1 MTDDRGMRSP
11 DQQDTA
17 ARPARPPAA
26 NARPSE
32 AAGTALSLG
41 GPTGPVGL
49 LGLVGRDAPIG
60 LGGPVGLAGPDV
72 PVGPVGASGPAG
84 GGVPPSA
91 GQLLAL
97 QRTAGNAAVVRA
109 LDRQRQPGHHT
120 HGPSCGHQDPAPV
133 QRRTQGPAQGRDDS
147 AAVRRPEHGPSCG
160 HPGSTPVQ
168 RHAHGP
174 SCGHDGS
181 LPVQRSSVPD
191 VLRASGQP
199 LDGTVRAEM
208 EARMGADFSD
218 VRLHTGPTAQRS
230 AAEVGAR
237 AYTSGSHVVIGAGG
251 ADRHTLA
258 HELTHVIQQRQGPVA
273 GTDNGSGL
281 SVSDPSDRFERA
293 AEDNARRV
301 LSAPVPTGAPPVQR
315 TAAAPADGAPVQRT
329 EATSAEEAPVQR
341 TEATPAEEAPVQRT
355 AAPAPVPTAGGPI
368 AVQRAGDGEAFF
380 DHAQYYAKTGW
391 QEAAEQFEKQLGAYT
406 FRHPRSLD
414 AARKSVHR
422 LKQLLIAYARTEHKD
437 VALANKSFFKDDKTS
452 GGQVGIDLTTAQ
464 INEFFARDGNVREL
478 MTALYNAAY
487 YNTAAELSLKQIL
500 NAIIGPK
507 PQLASTLHM
516 NEEQLKKHSA
526 FLNGWSRPPLWA
538 AASLKG
544 KGYNYEKDPYA
555 LGNLLWQ
562 SESETLGGDTLEMI
576 NSQGPR
582 KERSEADKEAHR
594 KTPRD
599 YVDRGAPLSDREL
612 AFAGKPGMDDKLP
625 WNEGAAYWEI
635 QQNESWP
642 KANAARGIPVVA
654 GMSGTTTRMLK
665 TFQWIKVPGVDVF
678 DYRMAVMG
686 WMLPSWD
693 HSLYEIL
700 RGSWAAG
707 VKGPKES
714 ALKADKGAALM
725 YQHIAPF
732 TEEELRQNV
741 CVGGHFPH
749 ELMYVTEAGKPRTT
763 DPATSGFMEPGR
775 PAASTV
781 AGKYNEFAQGDTA
794 PTPRIAKWKADN
806 GGASTAAV
814 TEKFKPAHA
823 TALMAYT
830 GGAHQMINSV
840 VRSRLL
846 PEGYAPYGTG
856 ALATA
861 GAEALSL
868 RQIKSQLSWAA
879 QNDSPQ
885 QEWVPTLNEDPVIE
899 PQLAAAR
906 GTDPVAKKAA
916 MAVIDARI
924 DVLAPVLF
932 EELKAHAD
940 MTMEALTRLPPVTGT
955 VFRGDW
961 NAGGDESVYRLGK
974 QAALNYRPGSIFT
987 SSFDSTSRE
996 KSVGLDFMRGQRVS
1010 GTKTHRILLELTL
1023 TGKYGRDIDPFHQY
1037 QGTEAEVLL
1046 MPGAGFRVDK
1056 SEWVQDPG
1064 HVPANGGSDWY
1075 EHVWAT
1081 EA

>member
-1 MTDDRGMRSP
+1 M
-11 DQQDTA
+11 
-17 ARPARPPAA
+17 
-26 NARPSE
+26 
-32 AAGTALSLG
+32 
-41 GPTGPVGL
+41 
-49 LGLVGRDAPIG
+49 
-60 LGGPVGLAGPDV
+60 
-72 PVGPVGASGPAG
+72 
-84 GGVPPSA
+84 
-91 GQLLAL
+91 
-97 QRTAGNAAVVRA
+97 
-109 LDRQRQPGHHT
+109 
-120 HGPSCGHQDPAPV
+120 
-133 QRRTQGPAQGRDDS
+133 
-147 AAVRRPEHGPSCG
+147 
-160 HPGSTPVQ
+160 
-168 RHAHGP
+168 
-174 SCGHDGS
+174 
-181 LPVQRSSVPD
+181 QRSSVPD
-191 VLRASGQP
+191 VLRTAGQP
-199 LDGTVRAEM
+199 LDGAVRTEM
-208 EARMGADFSD
+208 EARLGADFSD

-230 AAEVGAR
+230 ADEVGAR

-301 LSAPVPTGAPPVQR
+301 LAGPAPTAAPVQRAEAAPAEAPVQRTEAAPAEREPAQRTEVAPTDDAPVQRTEAAPTEEAPVRHAEATPTGEAAPVQR
-315 TAAAPADGAPVQRT
+315 TAAAPVR
-329 EATSAEEAPVQR
+329 
-341 TEATPAEEAPVQRT
+341 
-355 AAPAPVPTAGGPI
+355 TAGGEI
-368 AVQRAGDGEAFF
+368 AVQRMHGGEAPF

-391 QEAAEQFEKQLGAYT
+391 QEAAEEFEKRLGAYS
-406 FRHPRSLD
+406 FGHPRALA
-414 AARKSVHR
+414 AARKTVSR

-437 VALANKSFFKDDKTS
+437 VALANRSFFKDDKTS
-452 GGQVGIDLTTAQ
+452 AGQVGEGMTTAQ

-478 MTALYNAAY
+478 ITAVYNAAY
-487 YNTAAELSLKQIL
+487 YNKGAELSLKDIL
-500 NAIIGPK
+500 NGIIGPK
-507 PQLASTLHM
+507 PQLASTLGM
-516 NEEQLKKHSA
+516 NQEELKKHSA
-526 FLNGWSRPPLWA
+526 FLNSYSRTALYA
-538 AASLKG
+538 TASLKG

-562 SESETLGGDTLEMI
+562 SESETFAGDTLEMI

-582 KERSEADKEAHR
+582 TERSEADKEAHR

-599 YVDRGAPLSDREL
+599 YADRGAPLSTREL
-612 AFAGKPGMDDKLP
+612 DFVGKPGMDDKLP
-625 WNEGAAYWEI
+625 WNEGTAYWEI

-642 KANAARGIPVVA
+642 KTNAARGIPVVA

-665 TFQWIKVPGVDVF
+665 TFQWIKVSGVDVF

-707 VKGPKES
+707 VKGPGES
-714 ALKADKGAALM
+714 AAKAGKGAALM

-741 CVGGHFPH
+741 CRDGQFPH
-749 ELMYVTEAGKPRTT
+749 ELMYLAEANKPRAV
-763 DPATSGFMEPGR
+763 D
-775 PAASTV
+775 PAASGFTEPGQAA
-781 AGKYNEFAQGDTA
+781 AGRATAKYNAFERGDTA
-794 PTPRIAKWKADN
+794 PTPRIAQWKADN
-806 GGASTAAV
+806 GGASTTAV
-814 TEKFKPAHA
+814 TQKFKPAHA
-823 TALMAYT
+823 TALMTYT

-868 RQIKSQLSWAA
+868 RQIKGQLRWAA
-879 QNDSPQ
+879 QDPAH
-885 QEWVPTLNEDPVIE
+885 EKIPTLDEDPVIA
-899 PQLAAAR
+899 PQLPAAR
-906 GTDPVAKKAA
+906 GADPVAKEAA

-924 DVLAPVLF
+924 EILAPGLF

-940 MTMEALTRLPPVTGT
+940 MTMEALNRLPPVTGT
-955 VFRGDW
+955 VYRGDW

-987 SSFDSTSRE
+987 SSFDSTSRVE
-996 KSVGLDFMRGQRVS
+996 SVGLGFMRDQRVS

-1023 TGKYGRDIDPFHQY
+1023 VGKYGRDIDPFHQY
-1037 QGTEAEVLL
+1037 QGHEAEVLL
-1046 MPGAGFRVDK
+1046 MPGANFKVDR

-1064 HVPANGGSDWY
+1064 HKPANGGSDWY
-1075 EHVWAT
+1075 EHVYAT
-1081 EA
+1081 EV

>member
-1 MTDDRGMRSP
+1 MRSQ

-17 ARPARPPAA
+17 ARPTRTAPTAVR
-26 NARPSE
+26 STDTV
-32 AAGTALSLG
+32 GTSMSCGPMGPISPVGLS
-41 GPTGPVGL
+41 GPVGL
-49 LGLVGRDAPIG
+49 GGPIG
-60 LGGPVGLAGPDV
+60 LGGPVGLGGP
-72 PVGPVGASGPAG
+72 GGSGGA
-84 GGVPPSA
+84 PSA

-97 QRTAGNAAVVRA
+97 QRAAGNAAVVQA
-109 LDRQRQPGHHT
+109 LEQQRQAQRHA
-120 HGPSCGHQDPAPV
+120 HGPSCGH
-133 QRRTQGPAQGRDDS
+133 DD
-147 AAVRRPEHGPSCG
+147 
-160 HPGSTPVQ
+160 STPVQ

-174 SCGHDGS
+174 SCGHHGS
-181 LPVQRSSVPD
+181 ADSAPVQRSSVPD
-191 VLRASGQP
+191 VLRAAGQP
-199 LDGTVRAEM
+199 LDGAVRTEM
-208 EARMGADFSD
+208 EARLGADFSD

-293 AEDNARRV
+293 AEENARRV
-301 LSAPVPTGAPPVQR
+301 LAGPAPTEAASVQR
-315 TAAAPADGAPVQRT
+315 TAGAPT
-329 EATSAEEAPVQR
+329 G
-341 TEATPAEEAPVQRT
+341 EAPVQRT
-355 AAPAPVPTAGGPI
+355 ATAPARADGNI
-368 AVQRAGDGEAFF
+368 AVQRFGEGEAPF
-380 DHAQYYAKTGW
+380 DHAQYYAKAGW
-391 QEAAEQFEKQLGAYT
+391 QAAAEEFEKRLGAYS
-406 FRHPRSLD
+406 FGHPRALA
-414 AARKSVHR
+414 AARKTVSR
-422 LKQLLIAYARTEHKD
+422 LKQLLIAYARTERKD
-437 VALANKSFFKDDKTS
+437 VALANRSFFKDDKTS
-452 GGQVGIDLTTAQ
+452 AGQVGEGLTTTQ

-478 MTALYNAAY
+478 ITAVYNAAY
-487 YNTAAELSLKQIL
+487 YNKGAELSLKDIL
-500 NAIIGPK
+500 NGIIGPK
-507 PQLASTLHM
+507 PQLASTLGM
-516 NEEQLKKHSA
+516 NQEELKKHSA
-526 FLNGWSRPPLWA
+526 FLNGWTRPPLWA
-538 AASLKG
+538 AANLAG

-562 SESETLGGDTLEMI
+562 SDPETFAGDTREMI

-582 KERSEADKEAHR
+582 KERSEADKEANR

-599 YVDRGAPLSDREL
+599 YADRGAPLSTREL
-612 AFAGKPGMDDKLP
+612 AFVGKPGPDDKLP
-625 WNEGAAYWEI
+625 WNEGTAYWEI

-642 KANAARGIPVVA
+642 KENAARGVPVVA

-665 TFQWIKVPGVDVF
+665 TFQWIKVSGVDVF

-707 VKGPKES
+707 VKGPGES
-714 ALKADKGAALM
+714 AARAGKGAALM
-725 YQHIAPF
+725 YQNIAPF

-749 ELMYVTEAGKPRTT
+749 EAMYFAEANKPRDT
-763 DPATSGFMEPGR
+763 DPQASGFMEPGQNAAGTV
-775 PAASTV
+775 PA
-781 AGKYNEFAQGDTA
+781 KYNAFVSGDTA
-794 PTPRIAKWKADN
+794 PSPRIAKWKADN
-806 GGASTAAV
+806 GGASTEAV
-814 TEKFKPAHA
+814 AEKFKPAHA

-856 ALATA
+856 GVASA
-861 GAEALSL
+861 GAEAVSL
-868 RQIKSQLSWAA
+868 QQIKSQLRWAA
-879 QNDSPQ
+879 QNDGPN
-885 QEWVPTLNEDPVIE
+885 QEWVPTLDEDPVIQ
-899 PQLAAAR
+899 PQLANAR
-906 GTDPVAKKAA
+906 GADPVAKKAA

-940 MTMEALTRLPPVTGT
+940 MTMEALNRLPPVTGK
-955 VFRGDW
+955 VYRGDW
-961 NAGGDESVYRLGK
+961 NLGGDESFYQLGK
-974 QAALNYRPGSIFT
+974 QAALNYRPGSVFT
-987 SSFDSTSRE
+987 TSFDSTSRE
-996 KSVGLDFMRGQRVS
+996 KSVGLGFMRGQRVS

-1046 MPGAGFRVDK
+1046 MPGASFKVDR

-1064 HVPANGGSDWY
+1064 HDPANGGSDWY
-1075 EHVWAT
+1075 EHVYAT

>member
-1 MTDDRGMRSP
+1 MRSQ
-11 DQQDTA
+11 DQQYTA
-17 ARPARPPAA
+17 ARPARTAPAA
-26 NARPSE
+26 ARSTDAVGPAMS
-32 AAGTALSLG
+32 S
-41 GPTGPVGL
+41 GPTVSSGPAVSSGPV
-49 LGLVGRDAPIG
+49 
-60 LGGPVGLAGPDV
+60 GPVGLAGPV
-72 PVGPVGASGPAG
+72 GLVGPVGLGGPPGLAGPVGSGGA
-84 GGVPPSA
+84 PSA

-97 QRTAGNAAVVRA
+97 QRTAGNAAVVQA
-109 LDRQRQPGHHT
+109 LEQQRQAQRHT
-120 HGPSCGHQDPAPV
+120 HGPSCGHHDATPV
-133 QRRTQGPAQGRDDS
+133 QRHAH
-147 AAVRRPEHGPSCG
+147 EPSSG
-160 HPGSTPVQ
+160 HHDCAPVQ

-174 SCGHDGS
+174 SCGHHGS
-181 LPVQRSSVPD
+181 ADSAPVQRSSVPD
-191 VLRASGQP
+191 VLRAAGQP
-199 LDGTVRAEM
+199 LDGAVRTEM
-208 EARMGADFSD
+208 EARLGADFSD

-251 ADRHTLA
+251 TDRHTLA

-293 AEDNARRV
+293 AEENARRV
-301 LSAPVPTGAPPVQR
+301 LAGPAPTGAASVQR
-315 TAAAPADGAPVQRT
+315 TAGASTEETPVQRT
-329 EATSAEEAPVQR
+329 ESAPTDEAPLQR
-341 TEATPAEEAPVQRT
+341 TEAAPLH
-355 AAPAPVPTAGGPI
+355 TAGGEI
-368 AVQRAGDGEAFF
+368 AVQRMHGGEAPF

-391 QEAAEQFEKQLGAYT
+391 QDAAEEFEKRLGAYS
-406 FRHPRSLD
+406 FGHPRALA
-414 AARKSVHR
+414 AARKTVSR

-452 GGQVGIDLTTAQ
+452 AGQVGEGLTTAQ

-478 MTALYNAAY
+478 ITAVYNAAY
-487 YNTAAELSLKQIL
+487 YNKGAELSLKDIL
-500 NAIIGPK
+500 NGIIGPK
-507 PQLASTLHM
+507 PQLASTLGM
-516 NEEQLKKHSA
+516 NQEELKKHSA
-526 FLNGWSRPPLWA
+526 FLNSYSRTALYA
-538 AASLKG
+538 TASLKG

-562 SESETLGGDTLEMI
+562 SEPETFAGDTLEMI

-582 KERSEADKEAHR
+582 TERSEADKEAHR

-599 YVDRGAPLSDREL
+599 YADRGAPLSTREL
-612 AFAGKPGMDDKLP
+612 DFVGKPGMDDKLP
-625 WNEGAAYWEI
+625 WNEGTAYWEI

-665 TFQWIKVPGVDVF
+665 TFQWIKVSGVDVF

-707 VKGPKES
+707 VKGPGES
-714 ALKADKGAALM
+714 AAKAGKGAALM

-741 CVGGHFPH
+741 CRDGQFPH
-749 ELMYVTEAGKPRTT
+749 ELMYLAEANKPRAV
-763 DPATSGFMEPGR
+763 DPAASGFMEPGQ
-775 PAASTV
+775 AAAGNA
-781 AGKYNEFAQGDTA
+781 AGKYNAFAQGDTA

-885 QEWVPTLNEDPVIE
+885 QEWVPTLDEDPVIE

-996 KSVGLDFMRGQRVS
+996 KSVGLNFMRGQRVS

-1046 MPGAGFRVDK
+1046 MPGASFKVDR

-1064 HVPANGGSDWY
+1064 HDPANGGSDWY
-1075 EHVWAT
+1075 EHVYAT

>member
-1 MTDDRGMRSP
+1 M
-11 DQQDTA
+11 
-17 ARPARPPAA
+17 
-26 NARPSE
+26 
-32 AAGTALSLG
+32 
-41 GPTGPVGL
+41 
-49 LGLVGRDAPIG
+49 
-60 LGGPVGLAGPDV
+60 
-72 PVGPVGASGPAG
+72 
-84 GGVPPSA
+84 
-91 GQLLAL
+91 
-97 QRTAGNAAVVRA
+97 
-109 LDRQRQPGHHT
+109 
-120 HGPSCGHQDPAPV
+120 
-133 QRRTQGPAQGRDDS
+133 
-147 AAVRRPEHGPSCG
+147 
-160 HPGSTPVQ
+160 
-168 RHAHGP
+168 
-174 SCGHDGS
+174 
-181 LPVQRSSVPD
+181 QRSSVPD
-191 VLRASGQP
+191 VLRAAGQP
-199 LDGTVRAEM
+199 LDGAVRTEM
-208 EARMGADFSD
+208 EARLGADFSD

-230 AAEVGAR
+230 AAEVRAR
-237 AYTSGSHVVIGAGG
+237 AYTSGSHVVLGAGG
-251 ADRHTLA
+251 TDRHTLA

-293 AEDNARRV
+293 AEENARRV
-301 LSAPVPTGAPPVQR
+301 LAGPAPTEAASVQR
-315 TAAAPADGAPVQRT
+315 TAGAPTEETPVQRT
-329 EATSAEEAPVQR
+329 EAAPTDEAPLQR
-341 TEATPAEEAPVQRT
+341 TEAAPLH
-355 AAPAPVPTAGGPI
+355 TAGGEI
-368 AVQRAGDGEAFF
+368 AVQRMHGGEAPF

-391 QEAAEQFEKQLGAYT
+391 QDAAEEFEKRLGAYS
-406 FRHPRSLD
+406 FGHPRALA
-414 AARKSVHR
+414 AARKTVSR

-452 GGQVGIDLTTAQ
+452 AGQVGEGLTTAQ

-478 MTALYNAAY
+478 ITAVYNAAY
-487 YNTAAELSLKQIL
+487 YNKGAELSLKDIL
-500 NAIIGPK
+500 NGIIGPK
-507 PQLASTLHM
+507 PQLASTLGM
-516 NEEQLKKHSA
+516 DQEELKKHSA
-526 FLNGWSRPPLWA
+526 FLNSYSRTALYA
-538 AASLKG
+538 TASLKG

-562 SESETLGGDTLEMI
+562 SEPETFAGDTLEMI

-582 KERSEADKEAHR
+582 TERSEADKEAHR

-599 YVDRGAPLSDREL
+599 YADRGAPLSTREL
-612 AFAGKPGMDDKLP
+612 DFVGKPGMDDKLP
-625 WNEGAAYWEI
+625 WNEGTAYWEI

-665 TFQWIKVPGVDVF
+665 TFQWIKVSGVDVF

-707 VKGPKES
+707 VKGPGES
-714 ALKADKGAALM
+714 AAKAGKGAALM

-741 CVGGHFPH
+741 CRDGQFPH
-749 ELMYVTEAGKPRTT
+749 ELMYLAEANKPRAV
-763 DPATSGFMEPGR
+763 DPAASGFMEPGQ
-775 PAASTV
+775 AAAGNA
-781 AGKYNEFAQGDTA
+781 AGKYNAFAQGDTA

-885 QEWVPTLNEDPVIE
+885 QEWVPTLDEDPVIE

-996 KSVGLDFMRGQRVS
+996 KSVGLGFMRGQRVS

-1046 MPGAGFRVDK
+1046 MPGANFKVDK

-1064 HVPANGGSDWY
+1064 HDPANGGSDWY

>member
-1 MTDDRGMRSP
+1 MRSE
-11 DQQDTA
+11 DQQNST
-17 ARPARPPAA
+17 ARPARVTPVTARSADAA
-26 NARPSE
+26 VSAVAPV
-32 AAGTALSLG
+32 LSGDVLSGDVLSSGLLSGVGLSGG
-41 GPTGPVGL
+41 GPS
-49 LGLVGRDAPIG
+49 
-60 LGGPVGLAGPDV
+60 GG
-72 PVGPVGASGPAG
+72 GPAG
-84 GGVPPSA
+84 GTPSA
-91 GQLLAL
+91 GQVLAL

-109 LDRQRQPGHHT
+109 LEQQRQ
-120 HGPSCGHQDPAPV
+120 A
-133 QRRTQGPAQGRDDS
+133 
-147 AAVRRPEHGPSCG
+147 
-160 HPGSTPVQ
+160 Q

-174 SCGHDGS
+174 SCGHAGLAPVQRHVHGS
-181 LPVQRSSVPD
+181 SCGHDESGRDEAAPVQRSSVPD
-191 VLRASGQP
+191 VLRAAGQP
-199 LDGTVRAEM
+199 LDGAVRADM
-208 EARMGADFSD
+208 ESRLGADFSD

-237 AYTSGSHVVIGAGG
+237 AYTSGSNVVIGAGG

-281 SVSDPSDRFERA
+281 SISDPSDRFERA
-293 AEDNARRV
+293 AEENARRV
-301 LSAPVPTGAPPVQR
+301 LSGPAPAAETPVQR
-315 TAAAPADGAPVQRT
+315 TAAAPAQ
-329 EATSAEEAPVQR
+329 SQ
-341 TEATPAEEAPVQRT
+341 TPSQTQTPSPSNAH
-355 AAPAPVPTAGGPI
+355 APAPAHTPAHSHTGGEV
-368 AVQRAGDGEAFF
+368 AVQRMVGGEAPF

-391 QEAAEQFEKQLGAYT
+391 QAAAEGFEQRLGAYT
-406 FRHPRSLD
+406 FGHPRALG
-414 AARKSVHR
+414 AARKSVNR

-452 GGQVGIDLTTAQ
+452 GGQVGVDMTTAQ

-516 NEEQLKKHSA
+516 NEEELKKHSA

-562 SESETLGGDTLEMI
+562 SDPETLVGDTLEMI

-582 KERSEADKEAHR
+582 KERSEADKEANR

-599 YVDRGAPLSDREL
+599 YADRGAPLSDREL
-612 AFAGKPGMDDKLP
+612 AFAGKPGMDEKLP

-642 KANAARGIPVVA
+642 KSNAARGIPVVA

-665 TFQWIKVPGVDVF
+665 TFQWIKVSGVDVF

-741 CVGGHFPH
+741 CVDGQFPH
-749 ELMYVTEAGKPRTT
+749 ELMYLAEANKPRQV
-763 DPATSGFMEPGR
+763 DPAASGFMEPGQ

-781 AGKYNEFAQGDTA
+781 AGKYNAFAQGDTA
-794 PTPRIAKWKADN
+794 PTPRIAQWKADN

-868 RQIKSQLSWAA
+868 RQIKSELRWAA

-885 QEWVPTLNEDPVIE
+885 QEWVPTLDEDPVIQ
-899 PQLAAAR
+899 PQIAAAR
-906 GTDPVAKKAA
+906 GADPVAKKAA

-924 DVLAPVLF
+924 EILAPVLF

-974 QAALNYRPGSIFT
+974 QAALNYRPGAIFT

-996 KSVGLDFMRGQRVS
+996 KSVGLGFMRGQKVT

-1046 MPGAGFRVDK
+1046 MPGAHFKVDK

-1064 HVPANGGSDWY
+1064 HDPANGGSDWY